1 MPHYYPP
8 VGFHFLVEV
17 LGLAKPSDAD
27 TRFSDV
33 GGLSVEV
40 GTEEVAEGGQN
51 QFIQKY
57 PGRAKY
63 PELVLKRG
71 LLVDSALVEW
81 IRGAVEDLRI
91 EPKDVDVKLLDGEH
105 QPLITWHIR
114 KAYPTKWAVSDFA
127 ASGNAI
133 VVETLQLFY
142 QSFSVDREGASAWA
156 S

>member
-1 MPHYYPP
+1 MPSYYPP

-17 LGLAKPSDAD
+17 LGLPKPSDAD

-33 GGLSVEV
+33 GGLAVEL

-51 QFIQKY
+51 QYLQKY
-57 PGRAKY
+57 PVRAKY

-81 IRGAVEDLRI
+81 IRDAMEHLRLD
-91 EPKDVDVKLLDGEH
+91 PKDVDVKLLNAEH
-105 QPLITWHIR
+105 QPLITWHVR
-114 KAYPTKWAVSDFA
+114 KAYPTKWSVSDFA

-133 VVETLQLFY
+133 VVESLQLFY
-142 QSFSVDREGASAWA
+142 QSFTVDRQGNSAWA